1 MAHKHVDTVFAP
13 GVPSHQF
20 LVTDGERNFWI
31 VSDADNGWA
40 DETMIF
46 PANESG
52 EVTDW
57 LEVGVAYPA
66 GSHEEALNRAGLT
79 LE

>member
-1 MAHKHVDTVFAP
+1 MALKHVEPVPAT

-20 LVTDGERNFWI
+20 LVTDGEGNFWI
-31 VSDADNGWA
+31 VSDAVNVLA
-40 DETMIF
+40 DETMVF
-46 PANESG
+46 KADETG

-57 LEVGVAYPA
+57 WGEGVAYPA
-66 GSHEEALNRAGLT
+66 GSHEDALNSAGLT